1 MKDLKEEIQALKEYR
16 NEVNAIGKIKLC
28 QATHNQ
34 YAEDLDKYTS
44 ACTQTVQQINK
55 ELFYFKTSYTNL
67 VSTVSTEQ
75 LAKPRP
81 KKLDDQNQ
89 NQKVVDVL

>member
-1 MKDLKEEIQALKEYR
+1 M
-16 NEVNAIGKIKLC
+16 NAIGKIKLC

-44 ACTQTVQQINK
+44 TCTQRVQQINK

-75 LAKPRP
+75 LAKRHP
-81 KKLDDQNQ
+81 KKLDDQN
-89 NQKVVDVL
+89 